1 MLSRAGPR
9 GVAATSAGTLNFP
22 YPLLFSSLY
31 PDKQVTRTVL
41 GLVPIDI
48 QK

>member
-31 PDKQVTRTVL
+31 PDKYGTRTSL
-41 GLVPIDI
+41 GLVPIDMG
-48 QK
+48 K